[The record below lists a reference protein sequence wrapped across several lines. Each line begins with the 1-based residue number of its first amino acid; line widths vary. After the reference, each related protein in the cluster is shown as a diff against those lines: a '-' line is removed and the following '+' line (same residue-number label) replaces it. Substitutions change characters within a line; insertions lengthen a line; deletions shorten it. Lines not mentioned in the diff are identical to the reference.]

1 MKLRT
6 KNSSSRRLRT
16 KNSLRAVRRRKRVG
30 LERLEPRLLLAVC
43 ADGTDPLSGDYI
55 QNDLD
60 APYVVNAQLCYQGD
74 ISLSSDGSVTV
85 NAEIFSATGDV
96 TIDSDDSVTV
106 NAEVTAETGDIDVTA
121 DAAITINSSL
131 TSGEAIEVTGH
142 KTIEVY
148 ADIISDGGEVT
159 IEAVHKR
166 LNFGISALDQIQD
179 LLTLGSGQLEVT
191 IGSESDEVLIS
202 GAEGVSI
209 TAEAGINDEYNIGA
223 NPYYKNIMPVFLELI
238 GKPDLFSL
246 PLSVQ
251 VWNPIA
257 EVTATNAKIISDD
270 GEVTVSA
277 VAEANAKG
285 KAVWNRVIGTGSK
298 VGEGLGFDKGG
309 GAAGLFFTDATA
321 TVDVIGSVLSGDG
334 VEVSS
339 EVTNE
344 IELEVSAFTNNGL
357 SDTNPASV
365 AIGFGLTELRTTSTV
380 NVDENSLISSTGSV
394 TVAASGEDDNSNSVK
409 ATAYRDGVVGAA
421 AGFTYTDAT
430 VSAVVDGK
438 ITMSPDAASSESDST
453 PAILDFNP
461 ALQVDFLNSSVGFS
475 GTPDYQTG
483 DAVVFSSEDNG
494 TIPGLVPDTIYYLIV
509 TANSS
514 LNTYQL
520 QFAETAEDAADNE
533 FISFGAAFPELNN
546 LRTGVDAP
554 ITITAVDA
562 EDRHLILFGYD
573 QTLDGVALF
582 EDGDTVTFMPSSG
595 RFLGVEDESQNLVG
609 PLAAVNY
616 TVNTVE
622 SPLYEQY
629 PLAIELIDTEGQPVA
644 LNSASYL
651 ESDSGTYYPISAFD
665 MTENTVDLNTVSID
679 STTNEKV
686 ATPPSIPVQQG
697 ESLVFRSGLI
707 SNVPSLQDGATYY
720 AIVDSD
726 NEGIIQLGL
735 TASQAESSNP
745 AVQNEQAYLTAMVEG
760 QSVSIPIGNFEAGT
774 GLVFSEDP
782 NLADGTSVVYNA
794 VSEKPIQGLV
804 DQATYVAYNVSNI
817 NDNPAAP
824 QSIVALVNTTA
835 VDLSTNADSGSFQ
848 LTISDSQGTQGTT
861 ASIAYDATAGGL
873 ADAIDALQLAGVS
886 VVVSGF
892 GTAQAPWLIQ
902 GLDEDAIAV
911 DASQLFV
918 GASAAEVSKQT
929 PQLGIVLGS
938 EAVSGTFTLTITDAT
953 EQTATSAPLAWNS
966 TPAEIENALNG
977 LLGITVSASGMGNQL
992 SPWRIQGVLPSQ
1004 VTIDSSL
1011 LLDRFGEEV
1020 TMEMTSDL
1028 QENFWTGQTLQR
1040 NAEAFTITGSHADNN
1055 DLTLLLTEEAPV
1067 VSSDSGALQNGSVSV
1082 SAVDA
1087 GATQMFSFADG
1098 GTFTLTITDP
1108 RTGSVTTTTALDWDA
1123 DASNI
1128 ASAIQTATGW
1138 SVQVTG
1144 SGTLQSPW
1152 LIGGVGAQQIVVNN
1166 DNLLQGAGQ
1175 TKMLYRSTAASANV
1189 VSSDA
1194 DGGTFTLTFS
1204 DGTQSVESA
1213 PIPFDA
1219 SAGDVNEVLRASL
1232 SSVNAE
1238 VFGLGTAQDP
1248 WVIISFA
1255 QPIQTGDA
1263 MTFHDSWD
1271 LPSLGLVNG
1280 QTYYAV
1286 VKPSALDA
1294 NMVIVGLAASP
1305 ADATADPPAFV
1316 TLSSSVDLVSGPPVV
1331 MTGAQESITP
1341 VPEALELEISTEV
1354 TSSDSSSSASA
1365 IGGRPMLG
1373 YYTDGAKHAKT
1384 RWFSEQ
1390 SPGGANA
1397 IDHEID
1403 ERTPAHLKDKVNP
1416 FSLTF
1421 GISVLDVTND
1431 VQTVVG
1437 NTSVIGVE
1445 GNVAI
1450 TSDLK
1455 ENVHSSA
1462 NAGLSK
1468 QSSKD
1473 HGESTAVAIASAVA
1487 LLNNSA
1493 QAVVES
1499 DAEVTG
1505 TEGVEVTSEITY
1517 PKRVKVPGSKNGG
1530 WDEAYGILKSLA
1542 LNPTVNAVESWFFN
1556 TSTNVGIKGVG
1567 TDDAKRL
1574 STILT
1579 GSFSVQDI
1587 TNRNL
1592 AQIADGA
1599 QINQSLTGYS
1609 WYDTSSQTVVTT
1621 RDLGELEDTN
1631 SVVIEATS
1639 DVSQMGIAGQLY
1651 IGLDLL
1657 TLGTNDL
1664 ANNLLPFRKSS
1675 RNALGGSANFVI
1687 LSEQTQALLGGTDP
1701 DGNVP
1706 VNTSTNVM
1714 YGGGSEGENV
1724 GLSVTAET
1732 ATTLIE
1738 IGQAAANSSG
1748 VGFEASTAYLLMG
1761 ENDESDADRGQF
1773 TYAEMNTDNL
1783 PIELTPISGTA
1794 GEVVVTAEDRSDLW
1808 AVSGAVLLGAT
1819 KGIGLS
1825 ASVIE
1830 LNREA
1835 VAGVGSRMSS
1845 GTTKATNRRTN
1856 GGDFTIDASVDGT
1869 IMPMALV
1876 GAISASRN
1884 SAIGGV
1890 GADQVPAEG
1899 GNGAAS
1905 EIEGK
1910 WGLGISGDFAGAF
1923 VDDQAQAYLNS
1934 PGTIS
1939 GVESEDAELGT
1950 LEISAKNE
1958 SIMNPI
1964 SGQATIS
1971 IARGDEGAMAGI
1983 AGSASVAAFHS
1994 SVTAMLDNAM
2004 IEYLTID
2011 LKALNEK
2018 KIGTCAAGLQV
2029 QAPKGADLQIAGS
2042 VVVNEVENTTIASIS
2057 NVTQSEGLGE
2067 VSLSALQLDQIWGG
2081 AGTAAVTYDRRS
2093 ERPKAKTAVGVGMSA
2108 VWNQIDNETTA
2119 EVVDSTLNQ
2128 SEGVFDVSAE
2138 DFTSSRVLSAGVNVT
2153 VPAGM
2158 AIEIGGMWA
2167 TNFVSPLTKAL
2178 VTGSTIENAAT
2189 DDAMSVDAVLAPF
2202 MDSFAGYFSL
2212 EFGKP
2217 LSTKETQLGVGVGA
2231 AVVVNRLGPK
2241 DSDGTALPTL
2251 AQVSDSTLNRL
2262 GDVTVRAFTGALDD
2276 QTSAFVPNQNLVE
2289 SQVGELSL
2297 HALAIAGS
2305 AQGEN
2310 SASSSFSV
2318 GVVVNGAVVVTDLK
2332 IDTQATVT
2340 TNSLINEGDSVSES
2354 TSMVEILAI
2363 NQLTVSTDAGGAS
2376 VSESVSLT
2384 GTSVDIAVGG
2394 ADNSFNSSNQT
2405 SATIADNSAV
2415 VAESLDVVA
2424 SHSPEIDNVAFGVA
2438 VSVAV
2443 STGMFG
2449 AAIGFSGAFLQ
2460 SDQSDSIAAGVS
2472 DSDVMIGDSINV
2484 QADDQST
2491 MKTGSGAGSLQVA
2504 YGSGG
2509 SVSLAPSAVTN
2520 KVTVGNVVLAWIGQ
2534 QPQLGGSLIDT
2545 GVTAD
2550 GSSISAGG
2558 VIKVAATGD
2567 QTITNT
2573 AIAVAVSVAIA
2584 PDFASAAGAGAGASS
2599 TVTTNNI
2606 IKAAVNGVADLTV
2619 GGTSGLSV
2627 LGTDSGSVDII
2638 VGTAAASIGWFG
2650 ASIGISLAEIVNND
2664 QVVAEVQNSI
2674 IQTGETSTSG
2684 MPIEIIAE
2692 DRVQLTTNAVATSLS
2707 ISIGASGAGGK
2718 SNITSNANV
2727 AASFGDGSKLMAAS
2741 DDSRC
2746 DLTIKASSSETLLA
2760 EIYGGTAGLGA
2771 VGVFNSDAVRSGS
2784 TLASVDTAADIETQD
2799 FSVIASTSQS
2809 VTSEGMSV
2817 TVGGLA
2823 GTGEN
2828 HNVTVN
2834 ESVTTDVSGQSMQWN
2849 VAGDLLLQALSGNT
2863 ATAKTSGSGTDQQ
2876 DVSASLMGVG
2886 FFKVDSVVS
2895 PVVTLSVS
2903 DVKFD
2908 VAGTSTFE
2916 SDAISQNTTEAK
2928 SGSGSLVGGDAAK
2941 ATTGNSPQVSLTLAD
2956 LDLNSGTT
2964 TISGSSRADYSTSA
2978 NSVYAT
2984 VAGGSAAR
2992 AKNNSSTEVNVSLGG
3007 NTSITAEGSVYV
3019 SAENAMSGIGDGNS
3033 LKASG
3038 FMARVGAGGGITG
3051 FGGTS
3056 ASTMDGSSGIQFADA
3071 VEITANGRGNIQIGS
3086 VNQWQSNQLTHLG
3099 TGGVINGAGIQSTL
3113 ESNLSNAIDIGSN
3126 VSLIAPGGEIGIGT
3140 SSNSV
3145 TTSNAD
3151 SYTFGLAGGSSSDSS
3166 NNMTSKQTLTIGNSS
3181 VLHAG
3186 RDIVITTGYD
3196 PRTKTESLLD
3206 AYAIVTARCAGLLEI
3221 PGTTAD
3227 AVLNADNTLSIGT
3240 GTIISHGD
3248 IEIGAL
3254 PGINNASWYTFANM
3268 DGAKGKVH
3276 QGTDGLTESN
3286 SVTIDS
3292 DVYAGNNN
3300 TLSIDI
3306 PATGQQINVNG
3317 SGNQAITEEAA
3328 EIEPSDAFATS
3339 GAFLPFQV
3347 SYNSDYDATQLLA
3360 GLDDT
3365 SKAILEPSISKQSV
3379 TAVTL
3384 TDLVAVGGQVVL
3396 HAADLQGSGT
3406 ITANMP
3412 SISITNESDA
3422 YLLLDGV
3429 GNANTL
3435 NMGQVNVVGGGTKP
3449 SGMTFTQ
3456 NKDVPAIV
3464 VLQTYGQAVGDST
3477 SGPAIAL
3484 NDAMVNT
3491 AGSVQITNDMGAL
3504 VQTAPINA
3512 QTVSI
3517 STPNSAYIVS
3527 TPADYYGSSGEI
3539 KDYWTA
3545 GTSLTQDGGFESPST
3560 GTYVYNPPGS
3570 NWTFSS
3576 SSGVSANDSGFTSGN
3591 PSAPQGDQVAFLQM
3605 QGEISQSMGS
3615 MTGGATYVLQFD
3627 SAQRAGYP
3635 DQSFDIALDGNQLCQ
3650 ITPTSTDY
3658 ESYSCTFEVPTTELA
3673 NQDTLVLTD
3682 GLSSTATAFWH
3693 QDQLELPTSGSIAID
3708 FTYQSGG
3715 NKEADGIAL
3724 AFQTQGVDVI
3734 GAVGGS
3740 LGYVGIPGPTA
3751 AYQINLY
3758 NGHVQG
3764 SNFVTTNTSE
3774 TYLETSPVSFNSG
3787 NPIRVQLVY
3796 DVDTSVVTESLTDL
3810 ATNATFTRT
3819 YENVDLRSVLGS
3831 KTYVGFTGGDGG
3843 ATSTQTVSDFSL
3855 TVGDADQTPVMQGF
3869 GNWEINGDVNRVL
3882 TLTGLEPTGQDET
3895 VFLDNMVLATNPDGF
3910 MPGLNSYVQEYTA
3923 NLAATTAAND
3933 LYLEESGASFGLQ
3946 FSSWLYNQ
3954 GGQSINMNYNVSPG
3968 SIGSDYPRKANDNF
3982 DSEQHG
3988 NGTIFFGSEIPYL
4001 WNQATSVSSGSGY
4014 LYLDLGYLDNL
4025 SNAQTYS
4032 VQASGN
4038 SLDEYKNVTQGTGPQ
4053 KDDVS
4058 PGRGVFPVVP
4068 ASFPT
4073 SVSVSEPGSRSL
4085 GGSGI
4090 TAGSLDVTALF
4101 LDINGPIKVG
4111 ALKQSIDLVL
4121 GSNLQDSMDSY
4132 QQDFKSGS
4140 ITSPTMDLDT
4150 YFGTS
4155 GMTGYFDASS
4165 GEIVINP
4172 YAVTAGL
4179 AKAVFT
4185 GAIISTT
4192 GLGEITVQSDPG
4204 EINIDNQTDYPLVL
4218 ENISA
4223 ASQELGGVVLL
4234 NDTIT
4239 NTATGFVYSTD
4250 ESVRVYQGEL
4260 HSDLDSM
4267 TLVTTTTGDAISF
4280 QPGSDQPYVAG
4291 SVSPS
4296 SLAYQWTTDAW
4307 ISRELTF
4314 NVNSSGGYD
4323 LTAGSTGDA
4332 WHWGRLRGAS
4342 QNAEVESSPFPSVNT
4357 VLLSDGQADDSNAY
4371 WHPTKLD
4378 VPETGQ
4384 FTVQFTYQA
4393 SGDKAADGIT
4403 FAFQNEG
4410 ANALGGVG
4418 GALGYVGISGP
4429 TAAYQI
4435 NLYSGHTQGSN
4446 FIVTNA
4452 SGTYLTTDEVSF
4464 NDGNPV
4470 EVTLVYDGDAKTVSE
4485 SLTDTVTLATYTHVY
4500 DNIDLTAVLGASSY
4514 FGFTGGDGGATS
4526 IQTVSDF
4533 SLTLGTSSTPQ
4544 VKDFALWNGL
4554 YHQDVVSLSTSGM
4567 ENSNALQSV
4576 TAIITQSESATTTFS
4591 GDNSDAWNYGP
4602 STTWDWSYPTE
4613 ILLRNFNQVPAANPI
4628 SIDFSGVQY
4637 GSLTVESDADLR
4649 LAGNIIFPG
4658 TVSLSSAENVTQ
4670 VPNAVVNATRVDFTS
4685 SEGSIGQ
4692 EGLPIQVSVDS
4703 SSVINANA
4711 SDGIYLS
4718 SKNELVLGQ
4727 IITSSGQVGLES
4739 DGDLTAGEGNSMI
4752 AGDNISLMAENGSIG
4767 SQARPLTIQ
4776 TKTSQLE
4783 SGTVIG
4789 GLLSAAAKDSVFVV
4803 QPESDLRLLSVT
4815 TSSSLGVVSITNQS
4829 GSITDGNT
4837 SDVFE
4842 LNQFTLEQAEF
4853 LIQQIN
4859 IVQQNT
4865 AETTVT
4871 AFEAAVD
4878 QSYLQYWTMVP
4889 SQGAVDEQ
4897 TGEFVLN
4904 ADGLAYYKA
4913 QAALYYAAESG
4924 DESPGP
4930 VTDEQI
4936 QSYGNL
4942 LYQNSVAVFAD
4953 SLVFGNAWPTLSQF
4967 QSYDPDYTYE
4977 VSSGVRDTL
4986 TYGANDLS
4994 NSLAILSLDA
5004 LSPVGTAVLGPIS
5017 PAIQTTVLDLN
5028 AGGAIGVPFH
5038 VLEIDYSDFQDG
5050 TLNDEEVAVLAQATS
5065 SGELRFVG
5073 VNPSGER
5080 VEYFYGSRPDG
5091 VTPEAVIIRI
5101 DKPLIVDL
5109 AVNGLVQVQAQES
5122 INLTEAVGDLN
5133 VMYAEAPYAVKLVS

>member
-1 MKLRT
+1 
-6 KNSSSRRLRT
+6 
-16 KNSLRAVRRRKRVG
+16 
-30 LERLEPRLLLAVC
+30 
-43 ADGTDPLSGDYI
+43 
-55 QNDLD
+55 
-60 APYVVNAQLCYQGD
+60 
-74 ISLSSDGSVTV
+74 
-85 NAEIFSATGDV
+85 
-96 TIDSDDSVTV
+96 
-106 NAEVTAETGDIDVTA
+106 
-121 DAAITINSSL
+121 
-131 TSGEAIEVTGH
+131 
-142 KTIEVY
+142 
-148 ADIISDGGEVT
+148 
-159 IEAVHKR
+159 
-166 LNFGISALDQIQD
+166 
-179 LLTLGSGQLEVT
+179 
-191 IGSESDEVLIS
+191 
-202 GAEGVSI
+202 
-209 TAEAGINDEYNIGA
+209 
-223 NPYYKNIMPVFLELI
+223 
-238 GKPDLFSL
+238 
-246 PLSVQ
+246 
-251 VWNPIA
+251 
-257 EVTATNAKIISDD
+257 
-270 GEVTVSA
+270 
-277 VAEANAKG
+277 
-285 KAVWNRVIGTGSK
+285 
-298 VGEGLGFDKGG
+298 
-309 GAAGLFFTDATA
+309 
-321 TVDVIGSVLSGDG
+321 
-334 VEVSS
+334 
-339 EVTNE
+339 
-344 IELEVSAFTNNGL
+344 
-357 SDTNPASV
+357 
-365 AIGFGLTELRTTSTV
+365 
-380 NVDENSLISSTGSV
+380 
-394 TVAASGEDDNSNSVK
+394 
-409 ATAYRDGVVGAA
+409 
-421 AGFTYTDAT
+421 
-430 VSAVVDGK
+430 
-438 ITMSPDAASSESDST
+438 
-453 PAILDFNP
+453 
-461 ALQVDFLNSSVGFS
+461 
-475 GTPDYQTG
+475 
-483 DAVVFSSEDNG
+483 
-494 TIPGLVPDTIYYLIV
+494 
-509 TANSS
+509 
-514 LNTYQL
+514 
-520 QFAETAEDAADNE
+520 
-533 FISFGAAFPELNN
+533 
-546 LRTGVDAP
+546 
-554 ITITAVDA
+554 
-562 EDRHLILFGYD
+562 
-573 QTLDGVALF
+573 
-582 EDGDTVTFMPSSG
+582 
-595 RFLGVEDESQNLVG
+595 
-609 PLAAVNY
+609 
-616 TVNTVE
+616 
-622 SPLYEQY
+622 
-629 PLAIELIDTEGQPVA
+629 
-644 LNSASYL
+644 
-651 ESDSGTYYPISAFD
+651 
-665 MTENTVDLNTVSID
+665 
-679 STTNEKV
+679 
-686 ATPPSIPVQQG
+686 
-697 ESLVFRSGLI
+697 
-707 SNVPSLQDGATYY
+707 
-720 AIVDSD
+720 
-726 NEGIIQLGL
+726 
-735 TASQAESSNP
+735 
-745 AVQNEQAYLTAMVEG
+745 
-760 QSVSIPIGNFEAGT
+760 
-774 GLVFSEDP
+774 
-782 NLADGTSVVYNA
+782 
-794 VSEKPIQGLV
+794 
-804 DQATYVAYNVSNI
+804 
-817 NDNPAAP
+817 
-824 QSIVALVNTTA
+824 
-835 VDLSTNADSGSFQ
+835 
-848 LTISDSQGTQGTT
+848 
-861 ASIAYDATAGGL
+861 
-873 ADAIDALQLAGVS
+873 
-886 VVVSGF
+886 
-892 GTAQAPWLIQ
+892 
-902 GLDEDAIAV
+902 
-911 DASQLFV
+911 
-918 GASAAEVSKQT
+918 
-929 PQLGIVLGS
+929 
-938 EAVSGTFTLTITDAT
+938 
-953 EQTATSAPLAWNS
+953 
-966 TPAEIENALNG
+966 
-977 LLGITVSASGMGNQL
+977 
-992 SPWRIQGVLPSQ
+992 
-1004 VTIDSSL
+1004 
-1011 LLDRFGEEV
+1011 
-1020 TMEMTSDL
+1020 
-1028 QENFWTGQTLQR
+1028 
-1040 NAEAFTITGSHADNN
+1040 
-1055 DLTLLLTEEAPV
+1055 
-1067 VSSDSGALQNGSVSV
+1067 
-1082 SAVDA
+1082 
-1087 GATQMFSFADG
+1087 
-1098 GTFTLTITDP
+1098 
-1108 RTGSVTTTTALDWDA
+1108 
-1123 DASNI
+1123 
-1128 ASAIQTATGW
+1128 
-1138 SVQVTG
+1138 
-1144 SGTLQSPW
+1144 
-1152 LIGGVGAQQIVVNN
+1152 
-1166 DNLLQGAGQ
+1166 
-1175 TKMLYRSTAASANV
+1175 
-1189 VSSDA
+1189 
-1194 DGGTFTLTFS
+1194 
-1204 DGTQSVESA
+1204 
-1213 PIPFDA
+1213 
-1219 SAGDVNEVLRASL
+1219 
-1232 SSVNAE
+1232 
-1238 VFGLGTAQDP
+1238 
-1248 WVIISFA
+1248 
-1255 QPIQTGDA
+1255 
-1263 MTFHDSWD
+1263 
-1271 LPSLGLVNG
+1271 
-1280 QTYYAV
+1280 
-1286 VKPSALDA
+1286 
-1294 NMVIVGLAASP
+1294 
-1305 ADATADPPAFV
+1305 
-1316 TLSSSVDLVSGPPVV
+1316 
-1331 MTGAQESITP
+1331 
-1341 VPEALELEISTEV
+1341 
-1354 TSSDSSSSASA
+1354 
-1365 IGGRPMLG
+1365 
-1373 YYTDGAKHAKT
+1373 
-1384 RWFSEQ
+1384 
-1390 SPGGANA
+1390 
-1397 IDHEID
+1397 
-1403 ERTPAHLKDKVNP
+1403 
-1416 FSLTF
+1416 
-1421 GISVLDVTND
+1421 
-1431 VQTVVG
+1431 
-1437 NTSVIGVE
+1437 
-1445 GNVAI
+1445 
-1450 TSDLK
+1450 
-1455 ENVHSSA
+1455 
-1462 NAGLSK
+1462 
-1468 QSSKD
+1468 
-1473 HGESTAVAIASAVA
+1473 
-1487 LLNNSA
+1487 
-1493 QAVVES
+1493 
-1499 DAEVTG
+1499 
-1505 TEGVEVTSEITY
+1505 
-1517 PKRVKVPGSKNGG
+1517 
-1530 WDEAYGILKSLA
+1530 
-1542 LNPTVNAVESWFFN
+1542 
-1556 TSTNVGIKGVG
+1556 
-1567 TDDAKRL
+1567 
-1574 STILT
+1574 
-1579 GSFSVQDI
+1579 
-1587 TNRNL
+1587 
-1592 AQIADGA
+1592 
-1599 QINQSLTGYS
+1599 
-1609 WYDTSSQTVVTT
+1609 
-1621 RDLGELEDTN
+1621 
-1631 SVVIEATS
+1631 
-1639 DVSQMGIAGQLY
+1639 
-1651 IGLDLL
+1651 
-1657 TLGTNDL
+1657 
-1664 ANNLLPFRKSS
+1664 
-1675 RNALGGSANFVI
+1675 
-1687 LSEQTQALLGGTDP
+1687 
-1701 DGNVP
+1701 
-1706 VNTSTNVM
+1706 
-1714 YGGGSEGENV
+1714 
-1724 GLSVTAET
+1724 
-1732 ATTLIE
+1732 
-1738 IGQAAANSSG
+1738 
-1748 VGFEASTAYLLMG
+1748 
-1761 ENDESDADRGQF
+1761 
-1773 TYAEMNTDNL
+1773 
-1783 PIELTPISGTA
+1783 
-1794 GEVVVTAEDRSDLW
+1794 
-1808 AVSGAVLLGAT
+1808 
-1819 KGIGLS
+1819 
-1825 ASVIE
+1825 
-1830 LNREA
+1830 
-1835 VAGVGSRMSS
+1835 
-1845 GTTKATNRRTN
+1845 
-1856 GGDFTIDASVDGT
+1856 
-1869 IMPMALV
+1869 
-1876 GAISASRN
+1876 
-1884 SAIGGV
+1884 
-1890 GADQVPAEG
+1890 
-1899 GNGAAS
+1899 
-1905 EIEGK
+1905 
-1910 WGLGISGDFAGAF
+1910 
-1923 VDDQAQAYLNS
+1923 
-1934 PGTIS
+1934 
-1939 GVESEDAELGT
+1939 
-1950 LEISAKNE
+1950 
-1958 SIMNPI
+1958 
-1964 SGQATIS
+1964 
-1971 IARGDEGAMAGI
+1971 
-1983 AGSASVAAFHS
+1983 
-1994 SVTAMLDNAM
+1994 
-2004 IEYLTID
+2004 
-2011 LKALNEK
+2011 
-2018 KIGTCAAGLQV
+2018 
-2029 QAPKGADLQIAGS
+2029 
-2042 VVVNEVENTTIASIS
+2042 
-2057 NVTQSEGLGE
+2057 
-2067 VSLSALQLDQIWGG
+2067 
-2081 AGTAAVTYDRRS
+2081 
-2093 ERPKAKTAVGVGMSA
+2093 
-2108 VWNQIDNETTA
+2108 
-2119 EVVDSTLNQ
+2119 
-2128 SEGVFDVSAE
+2128 
-2138 DFTSSRVLSAGVNVT
+2138 
-2153 VPAGM
+2153 
-2158 AIEIGGMWA
+2158 
-2167 TNFVSPLTKAL
+2167 
-2178 VTGSTIENAAT
+2178 
-2189 DDAMSVDAVLAPF
+2189 
-2202 MDSFAGYFSL
+2202 
-2212 EFGKP
+2212 
-2217 LSTKETQLGVGVGA
+2217 
-2231 AVVVNRLGPK
+2231 
-2241 DSDGTALPTL
+2241 
-2251 AQVSDSTLNRL
+2251 
-2262 GDVTVRAFTGALDD
+2262 
-2276 QTSAFVPNQNLVE
+2276 
-2289 SQVGELSL
+2289 
-2297 HALAIAGS
+2297 
-2305 AQGEN
+2305 
-2310 SASSSFSV
+2310 
-2318 GVVVNGAVVVTDLK
+2318 
-2332 IDTQATVT
+2332 
-2340 TNSLINEGDSVSES
+2340 
-2354 TSMVEILAI
+2354 
-2363 NQLTVSTDAGGAS
+2363 
-2376 VSESVSLT
+2376 
-2384 GTSVDIAVGG
+2384 
-2394 ADNSFNSSNQT
+2394 
-2405 SATIADNSAV
+2405 
-2415 VAESLDVVA
+2415 
-2424 SHSPEIDNVAFGVA
+2424 
-2438 VSVAV
+2438 
-2443 STGMFG
+2443 
-2449 AAIGFSGAFLQ
+2449 
-2460 SDQSDSIAAGVS
+2460 
-2472 DSDVMIGDSINV
+2472 
-2484 QADDQST
+2484 
-2491 MKTGSGAGSLQVA
+2491 
-2504 YGSGG
+2504 
-2509 SVSLAPSAVTN
+2509 
-2520 KVTVGNVVLAWIGQ
+2520 
-2534 QPQLGGSLIDT
+2534 
-2545 GVTAD
+2545 
-2550 GSSISAGG
+2550 
-2558 VIKVAATGD
+2558 
-2567 QTITNT
+2567 
-2573 AIAVAVSVAIA
+2573 
-2584 PDFASAAGAGAGASS
+2584 
-2599 TVTTNNI
+2599 
-2606 IKAAVNGVADLTV
+2606 
-2619 GGTSGLSV
+2619 
-2627 LGTDSGSVDII
+2627 
-2638 VGTAAASIGWFG
+2638 
-2650 ASIGISLAEIVNND
+2650 
-2664 QVVAEVQNSI
+2664 
-2674 IQTGETSTSG
+2674 
-2684 MPIEIIAE
+2684 
-2692 DRVQLTTNAVATSLS
+2692 
-2707 ISIGASGAGGK
+2707 
-2718 SNITSNANV
+2718 
-2727 AASFGDGSKLMAAS
+2727 
-2741 DDSRC
+2741 
-2746 DLTIKASSSETLLA
+2746 
-2760 EIYGGTAGLGA
+2760 
-2771 VGVFNSDAVRSGS
+2771 
-2784 TLASVDTAADIETQD
+2784 
-2799 FSVIASTSQS
+2799 
-2809 VTSEGMSV
+2809 
-2817 TVGGLA
+2817 
-2823 GTGEN
+2823 
-2828 HNVTVN
+2828 
-2834 ESVTTDVSGQSMQWN
+2834 
-2849 VAGDLLLQALSGNT
+2849 
-2863 ATAKTSGSGTDQQ
+2863 
-2876 DVSASLMGVG
+2876 
-2886 FFKVDSVVS
+2886 
-2895 PVVTLSVS
+2895 
-2903 DVKFD
+2903 
-2908 VAGTSTFE
+2908 
-2916 SDAISQNTTEAK
+2916 
-2928 SGSGSLVGGDAAK
+2928 
-2941 ATTGNSPQVSLTLAD
+2941 
-2956 LDLNSGTT
+2956 
-2964 TISGSSRADYSTSA
+2964 
-2978 NSVYAT
+2978 
-2984 VAGGSAAR
+2984 
-2992 AKNNSSTEVNVSLGG
+2992 
-3007 NTSITAEGSVYV
+3007 
-3019 SAENAMSGIGDGNS
+3019 MSGIGDGNS

-3038 FMARVGAGGGITG
+3038 FMARVGAGGGVTG

-3056 ASTMDGSSGIQFADA
+3056 ASTMDGSSAIQFADA

-3113 ESNLSNAIDIGSN
+3113 ESNLSNAVDIGSN

-3306 PATGQQINVNG
+3306 PASGQQINVNG
-3317 SGNQAITEEAA
+3317 SGNQAITEEAL
-3328 EIEPSDAFATS
+3328 EIKPSDAFATS

-3347 SYNSDYDATQLLA
+3347 SYNPDYDATQLLA

-3412 SISITNESDA
+3412 GISITNESDA

-3591 PSAPQGDQVAFLQM
+3591 SSAPQGDQVAFLQM

-3810 ATNATFTRT
+3810 ETNATFART

-3831 KTYVGFTGGDGG
+3831 KTYVGFTGADGG

-3933 LYLEESGASFGLQ
+3933 LYLEESGASLGLQ
-3946 FSSWLYNQ
+3946 FSKWLYNQ
-3954 GGQSINMNYNVSPG
+3954 GGQSINMNYDVSPG
-3968 SIGSDYPRKANDNF
+3968 NPGSNYPKNANHNF

-4014 LYLDLGYLDNL
+4014 LYDGLGYLDNL

-4032 VQASGN
+4032 IHASGN
-4038 SLDEYKNVTQGTGPQ
+4038 SSDEYKNVTQGTGPQ
-4053 KDDVS
+4053 HDNVS

-4323 LTAGSTGDA
+4323 LSAGSTSDA

-4342 QNAEVESSPFPSVNT
+4342 QNTEVESSPFPSVNT

-4637 GSLTVESDADLR
+4637 GSLTVESDSDLR
-4649 LAGNIIFPG
+4649 LAGNVIFPG

-4776 TKTSQLE
+4776 TKTSQLK

-5038 VLEIDYSDFQDG
+5038 VLEIDYSNFQNG

-5073 VNPSGER
+5073 LNPSGER
-5080 VEYFYGSRPDG
+5080 VEYSYGSRPEG
-5091 VTPEAVIIRI
+5091 VTPVAVIVRI
-5101 DKPLIVDL
+5101 DKPLFVDL
-5109 AVNGLVQVQAQES
+5109 AVNGLTQVQAQES

-5133 VMYAEAPYAVKLVS
+5133 ILYAEGLYDVKLVSQVNVLNTQLAASSAEPGWSVNANGVLGYTNSELVYQATDLSLSGPLFQMGVIDNGSFEEPVQSAGGFTYNPATTSWDFSVNDSGISSNGSGFTNANPNAPLGSQVGLIQEQGVISQSIDGLVLGQSYNLQFDVAQRANYPVPTFTVELDGQELTTQSPASTSYQTVSVPFVMNTSSLELTDGQDNEANAYWYQQPLLINDSAQFSVEFTYQASGDAAADGITFAFQKEGTQALGAAGGSLGYVGITGPTAAYQINLYDGHVRGSNFVMTNSSQNYLVTGPINFNSGNPIQVQLVFDVEQQTVIETLTDAVQQTSFTRTYDGVDLATLLSESAYIGFTGGDGGASSTQNVSDFKLWRGEQNDSPILSGFGGWQFTGQHLLTLTGVDPSLTDQTAFVDGIKITRSPGIIAGDLRLVSGGAVGTPASPLSVQVGGELDVYATDDLNLSHQSSNNLRLHAIYSGGDATIEAPLSNIFAVENEFTGSVTGFGTDGNGQNWIEDAVNGSATFSSGNLLMANEAAPVDASETWHSTAATQFNSPGTVENRFISSFVYQSSSSDAALEFVLAPEGSNLTTLVQTGDTQGTDTFALVIETPCEDCATSQAIGVRLGEQLQTIAVPDDIGLGSGDPIQVVMIYETLTKTVSVTLKNAGNSFTSDVTDVDLLKLLGTNRAQLGFVAQGNGQASSQTISGFNFVYGAPTIEAYELEITSGLQIGGTNTPVRILVLGDVRAAAPNGVYLTQIDGNLMVDSVNSEGTVQLAAPLGSVAGAGSSNPADSSLLLGAEGSGSADNVARVQAGQLRLSSLNHIGAVDTELEIGASSLAATTVLGDINLAQFGNLSVDGGVQAGGAVRVTGDSHIAISSIVHANQEVDLRSEGGAGNLHLLPDAHFFSANGLLNLFADGAVIAELGSRLESSGHVTVATGSAALNAAIPHRIRLLGSINGGRLQLTSGSANDSAELSITDLKGMAGNPLAVTISQFETLHLDDTRASSGRAYEALQDRINTDVAELQVGEVRSVVMNLGAGDDSFQSQALTLLSSLEMHGNGGVDHFDLAAFAGGSGLAVKVMGGESDDQLHVDGLGTPVWMVDGTVHAGDLHIDHGDVEKVLLQNAVDGLPAEQIEQLEFDALSFPGDRLLLLGTAGDDDWFMSLSPTGIQVDGVWNETEHLRRSFDGINYREVVFELLAGDDSLLVNGGGSHSVVVDGAEGNDWIYVDKSDAMVTDLHGNNHITTGTGADEIHTGSGKDKINAGDGQNVIHDAGGMNWIVTGMLDDSIYHENADDFISASDGINKIWLNGELQGWHNTELQTDVNRDSNTTALDVLLIINRLAIVGTAGEDGRYFFAGSADSLNKLYDANADGYMSTLDCIFVLNALSQAADGGEGEINLEFVPLDGIVNTKPSTGVKDQQADECFANWDEQVPLLIAPPQSQSDLLQAWEHEDMRRMVELESILEDLEQSADGKFGLGTLQSSLMRTS